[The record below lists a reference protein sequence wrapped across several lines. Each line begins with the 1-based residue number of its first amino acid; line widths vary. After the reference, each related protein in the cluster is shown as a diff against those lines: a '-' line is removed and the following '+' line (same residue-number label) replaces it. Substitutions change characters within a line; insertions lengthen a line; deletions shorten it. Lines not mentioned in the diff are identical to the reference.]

1 MTFLRKNLPALL
13 LFLLGGAFFALG
25 IARGE
30 QFVVFTKAV
39 NLCLECIG
47 IG

>member
-1 MTFLRKNLPALL
+1 MTFFRDHFPALL
-13 LFLLGGAFFALG
+13 LLLLGGVFFAWG
-25 IARGE
+25 ILRGE

>member
-1 MTFLRKNLPALL
+1 MTVLRRNLPALACL
-13 LFLLGGAFFALG
+13 LAWALFFAFG

>member
-1 MTFLRKNLPALL
+1 MKNKITVFILL
-13 LFLLGGAFFALG
+13 LG
-25 IARGE
+25 IVMVGVGILRGE
-30 QFVVFTKAV
+30 VQTVLSKAV